1 MLLSNE
7 DLSTQAANG
16 GQTWDSYNLY
26 SEVLWVLFVS
36 FLVWDGSDEQHQT
49 AQVLHLINLQMIWD
63 DTELLKMTRMTPEK
77 YKSYGFGDL
86 QLHTWGT

>member
-1 MLLSNE
+1 MTARPE
-7 DLSTQAANG
+7 THI
-16 GQTWDSYNLY
+16 TYTPRFCESYI
-26 SEVLWVLFVS
+26 FDS

-63 DTELLKMTRMTPEK
+63 DTELLKMTPEK